1 MTRVWFSQ
9 SLETVATFWRVER
22 SDGVAL
28 GFASHDRDLWFD
40 GLLHHAAP
48 GMVPSAIRRT
58 IAVEPDSAEMQG
70 ALDHAA
76 IRTDDL
82 TAGRFDGAA
91 VRVGLVD
98 WETKESEVLFAG
110 TIGSVGQQGERFTA
124 ELLSAKAAL
133 DRELVPRTAP
143 TCRAAFCG
151 PGCTLSAARFAH
163 EVTVAETDAERSA
176 VRLSGAL
183 DPALL
188 LWGEMR
194 WVDGPQSGIGAG
206 IVAHEGAWLILD
218 RAPPAAVS
226 ARTRVLASEGCDHT
240 LDTCATRFA
249 NAINFQGEPFLPGN
263 DLLTRYGNPAG

>member
-1 MTRVWFSQ
+1 MTRAWFAQ

-22 SDGVAL
+22 RDGVAL

-76 IRTDDL
+76 IRAEDL
-82 TAGRFDGAA
+82 AAGRFDGAA

-98 WETKESEVLFAG
+98 WESGESEVLFAG
-110 TIGSVGQQGERFTA
+110 TIGNVGQQGERFTA
-124 ELLSAKAAL
+124 ELLSAKAEL
-133 DRELVPRTAP
+133 ERELIPRTAP

-151 PGCTLSAARFAH
+151 PGCTLSGARFVR
-163 EVTVAETDAERSA
+163 ETTVAETDPAGGA
-176 VRLSGAL
+176 VLLAAGP
-183 DPALL
+183 DPESL
-188 LWGEMR
+188 LWGELR
-194 WVDGPQSGIGAG
+194 WIDGPQAG
-206 IVAHEGAWLILD
+206 ITAAVIGQDGAWLILD
-218 RAPPAAVS
+218 RAPPGALPPQP
-226 ARTRVLASEGCDHT
+226 RVLVSEGCDHT
-240 LDTCATRFA
+240 LETCATRFA

-263 DLLTRYGNPAG
+263 DLLTRYGNPAA